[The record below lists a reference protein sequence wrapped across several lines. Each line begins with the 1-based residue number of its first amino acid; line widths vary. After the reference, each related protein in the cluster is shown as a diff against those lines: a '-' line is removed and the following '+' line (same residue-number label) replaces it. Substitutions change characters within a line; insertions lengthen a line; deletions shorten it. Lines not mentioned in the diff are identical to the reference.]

1 MIESNPKP
9 ALLLLPN
16 LLSDTS
22 HHQLYLPPSVDKAV
36 GTLDGLI
43 AESFQAG
50 RRYLSRFA
58 TKKPASQIPVAV
70 YNKDT
75 QDGDLD
81 FFLEPIKKGERWG
94 LISDAGL
101 PCVADPG
108 AKLVFRARQQGL
120 LVQAFVGPS
129 SILLALMLSGLSG
142 QNFAFHGYLDRDKSK
157 QKALIKKLE
166 KRSSEEHSTH
176 ILMETPYRS
185 GEMLKT
191 LIETLHDNTLLCAA
205 WDLTQPSQGVMT
217 LSVASWKKL
226 ALPDLEKHNALF
238 LFHAG

>member
-1 MIESNPKP
+1 MTDQPLKP

-16 LLSDTS
+16 LIGDTP
-22 HHQLYLPPSVDKAV
+22 HHQLYLPQSVDKAV

-58 TKKPASQIPVAV
+58 TKKPPAQIPVAV

-75 QDGDLD
+75 PDADLD

-101 PCVADPG
+101 PCIADPG
-108 AKLVFRARQQGL
+108 AKLVFRARQQGISI
-120 LVQAFVGPS
+120 QAFVGPS
-129 SILLALMLSGLSG
+129 SILMALMLSGLCG
-142 QNFAFHGYLDRDKSK
+142 QQFAFHGYLDRDKAK
-157 QKALIKKLE
+157 QKGIINKLE
-166 KRSSEEHSTH
+166 KRSSEENSTQ
-176 ILMETPYRS
+176 ILMEAPYRCA
-185 GEMLKT
+185 EMLKT
-191 LIETLHDNTLLCAA
+191 LLEALHDKTLLCAA

-217 LSVASWKKL
+217 QTVASWKKM
-226 ALPDLEKHNALF
+226 ALPDLEKRNTLF
-238 LFHAG
+238 LFNAR